1 MPITTLLRS
10 FFFTA
15 LIAAVPA
22 AWAADEIRAQ
32 DFVDQAS
39 AAGVAEIESAR
50 MALQKS
56 QAPEVHNFAEQMI
69 KDHTKANED
78 LKELAMNKQL
88 EVASE
93 ADLMNKAKAMI
104 LEMRE
109 GESFDQAYANNQV
122 KAHEQVIELF
132 TRASQGSTDSDVQKF
147 AEDRLPELKEHLE
160 MAKKLVTGN

>member
-1 MPITTLLRS
+1 ESFKGAGALCTLVAWRTPLPTGDRSMPITTLLRS

-22 AWAADEIRAQ
+22 ACAADEIRAQ
-32 DFVDQAS
+32 EFDDQAS
-39 AAGVAEIESAR
+39 AAGVAEIASAR

-56 QAPEVHNFAEQMI
+56 QEAEVHNFAEQMI

-93 ADLMNKAKAMI
+93 ADLMNKA
-104 LEMRE
+104 
-109 GESFDQAYANNQV
+109 
-122 KAHEQVIELF
+122 
-132 TRASQGSTDSDVQKF
+132 
-147 AEDRLPELKEHLE
+147 
-160 MAKKLVTGN
+160 